1 MQITGRL
8 AKGNPKDIDRPRLSE
23 RHHKVSRI
31 WAVVADDHVAK
42 IFRKNGR
49 RLECLG
55 LVMPAKTSAT
65 PTNKSVGRV
74 ISGAR
79 GTIHHK
85 YEPRVTQRYQQN
97 ISFTRDL
104 AQWLEKT
111 YDDGAFDK
119 LIIAAAP
126 RMLGNLRKASTSN
139 LRTAIISEIN
149 KDLTGHPE
157 DALRKEL
164 LETASL

>member
-8 AKGNPKDIDRPRLSE
+8 AEETPQNIDRPRLSA
-23 RHHKVSRI
+23 RHHKIVRVWI
-31 WAVVADDHVAK
+31 VVADDHVAK
-42 IFRKNGR
+42 VFRKNGK

-55 LVMPAKTSAT
+55 LAMPEKTAP

-74 ISGAR
+74 FSSFQ

-85 YEPRVTQRYQQN
+85 YEPHVTRRHRQN
-97 ISFTRDL
+97 ISFTREL

-111 YDDGAFDK
+111 FDDGAFDK

-126 RMLGNLRKASTSN
+126 RTLGNLRKASGKS
-139 LRTAIISEIN
+139 LQAAIISEIN

-157 DALRKEL
+157 DSLRKEL
-164 LETASL
+164 LKTAAR